1 MVYCSLPHHSAS
13 PDLARPPSGQPRV
26 SAVEVKQTEML
37 GVTLKPQELPWPG
50 CSSRLMPSSC
60 LRRRCPVTDLGNGG
74 LEVVPSL
81 GGPAVPRGSPFPH
94 AITSPLPT
102 PCSPRAFCRISVCDE
117 DKFRHN
123 EFIGET
129 RIPLK
134 KLKPNQTK
142 NFNICLEK
150 QLPVSEGFRAASPT
164 MGVRAQQ
171 LPSAARGS
179 AGWFDPSNAIGD
191 GESIPGDVPGRWV
204 SGRGC
209 VLEQP
214 PDWVRSLPQIDKTE
228 DKSLEERGRI
238 LISLKYSSQK
248 QGLLVG
254 IIRCAHLAAMDAN
267 GYSDPYV
274 KT

>member
-1 MVYCSLPHHSAS
+1 
-13 PDLARPPSGQPRV
+13 
-26 SAVEVKQTEML
+26 
-37 GVTLKPQELPWPG
+37 
-50 CSSRLMPSSC
+50 
-60 LRRRCPVTDLGNGG
+60 
-74 LEVVPSL
+74 
-81 GGPAVPRGSPFPH
+81 
-94 AITSPLPT
+94 
-102 PCSPRAFCRISVCDE
+102 ISVCDE

-142 NFNICLEK
+142 KFNICLEK
-150 QLPVSEGFRAASPT
+150 QLPNTHTQQVAALFFLAEMRRAEI
-164 MGVRAQQ
+164 Q
-171 LPSAARGS
+171 AA
-179 AGWFDPSNAIGD
+179 P
-191 GESIPGDVPGRWV
+191 VV
-204 SGRGC
+204 
-209 VLEQP
+209 
-214 PDWVRSLPQIDKTE
+214 PQIDKTE

-254 IIRCAHLAAMDAN
+254 IVRCAHLAAMDAN